1 MHILVLGAAGMVG
14 RKLTDRLLA
23 DGRLGKIDI
32 TRMTLQGELLR
43 LWRELGLSILFIT
56 HNVDEAV
63 YLSNQVVVMSAH
75 PGTVKEIVSID
86 FPHPRDRGSAIFAKW
101 YARISSSMDESER
114 AAQELGA
121 A

>member
-1 MHILVLGAAGMVG
+1 
-14 RKLTDRLLA
+14 
-23 DGRLGKIDI
+23 
-32 TRMTLQGELLR
+32 MTLQGELLR

-56 HNVDEAV
+56 HNVDEAI

-75 PGTVKEIVSID
+75 PGTVKEIMCID

-101 YARISSSMDESER
+101 YARISSSMHQIER
-114 AAQELGA
+114 AAQAVGA